1 MAEKSG
7 DGDRFG
13 FEEKTNREDE
23 LRRLIAALPDGVAL
37 VDLEGRISYA
47 SEKLIEIFGYPPH
60 LEFLGRSVLE
70 WILPEDHEK
79 ALTNM
84 GQVSQ
89 GGTSPKTIYRFVRK
103 DGSLFYGE
111 INSSLLTDKAGER
124 AGFLA
129 IIRDVSDRVAADRE
143 LTAKTQMLNAVF
155 DSAPYIMMVVD
166 QEVRVKEIN
175 RAGTVFFGEQE
186 KDILDHLCGE
196 PIHCL
201 NALRGKVCGR
211 TPACPDCPIRSRV
224 NRTLKTGETIC
235 NEEGVLTVLKN
246 GVEESLHFMISASLL
261 KIPEADRVL
270 VTLVDLSAQKQL
282 EEKLRLSETQFR
294 LLAESA
300 PFGMVMIGEEGCY
313 EYINP
318 QFKTIFGY
326 DLKEVPDGRTFLRKV
341 FPDPV
346 YRHGVIAEW
355 IGNGKQYPPEKTRD
369 RVFKVRTS
377 ESREK
382 IINFI
387 SVQMASGQSLMTCED
402 ITEKIQTEQAR
413 LENEARFRGI
423 FENMSDGVA
432 IYQPV
437 EDGDDFLIRDFNPAG
452 VKVVNLG
459 RSELVGK
466 KAKEVFP
473 GIENLGFLAVFR
485 EVHRTGKPQVHPVTN
500 YQDERLSLWVETHVF
515 KLPSGEI
522 VVVFSDMT
530 DRKKAE
536 EEILRLN
543 AELEQRVR
551 DRTAELEEAVKELEG
566 FSYSISHDLRAPLR
580 HLTGFVNLLEKQGG
594 DGLNE
599 KSRHYLKV
607 ISESALKMSRLI
619 DNILSFSRMGRMDLR
634 RSRINLN
641 SLLNEILDEIGAE
654 EKNRGITWRVPS
666 LPEVYGDPAM
676 LKIVLTNLVTNAL
689 KFTGKRPDPVID
701 MGNYTERPGE
711 VIFFIRD
718 NGVGFDMAY
727 QDKLFG
733 LFQRLHR
740 EEDFEGTGV
749 GLANVRRIIARHK
762 GRTWAE
768 GREGEGATFYFSLP
782 VRKTERN

>member
-1 MAEKSG
+1 MADKMG
-7 DGDRFG
+7 DGDQRR
-13 FEEKTNREDE
+13 FEEITREEE
-23 LRRLIAALPDGVAL
+23 LQKLVAALPDGVAL

-47 SEKLIEIFGYPPH
+47 SEKLIEIFGYPPDS
-60 LEFLGRSVLE
+60 EFLGRNVLE
-70 WILPEDHEK
+70 WIVPEDHDK
-79 ALTNM
+79 ALTNI
-84 GQVSQ
+84 GRVCR
-89 GGTSPKTIYRFVRK
+89 GGPSPKSTYRFVRK
-103 DGSLFYGE
+103 DGSLFFGE
-111 INSSLLTDKAGER
+111 INSSLLTDKVGER

-166 QEVRVKEIN
+166 QEVRIREIN
-175 RAGTVFFGEQE
+175 RAGIVFFGEQE
-186 KDILDHLCGE
+186 KDLLDHLCGE
-196 PIHCL
+196 AIHCL
-201 NALRGKVCGR
+201 HALEGPACGQ
-211 TPACPDCPIRSRV
+211 TLACPDCFIRSRV

-246 GVEESLHFMISASLL
+246 GLEGTLHFMISTSLL
-261 KIPEADRVL
+261 RIPEADNVL
-270 VTLVDLSAQKQL
+270 VTLVDLSNQKQL

-300 PFGMVMIGEEGCY
+300 PFGMVMIGEEGHY
-313 EYINP
+313 RYINP

-326 DLKEVPDGRTFLRKV
+326 DLAEIPDGRTFLRKA
-341 FPDPV
+341 FPDQD
-346 YRHGVIAEW
+346 YRHGVITQW
-355 IGNGKQYPPEKTRD
+355 IGNGERYDREKIRA
-369 RVFKVRTS
+369 RVFKARTGNG
-377 ESREK
+377 EEK
-382 IINFI
+382 TVNFI

-402 ITEKIQTEQAR
+402 ITGKIEIEQAR

-423 FENMSDGVA
+423 FENMSDGVV

-437 EDGDDFLIRDFNPAG
+437 EDGDDFIIRDFNPAG
-452 VKVVNLG
+452 ADAVNLV
-459 RSELVGK
+459 RSDIIGK
-466 KAKEVFP
+466 RVKEVFP
-473 GIENLGFLAVFR
+473 AVEEMGLLAVFR
-485 EVHRTGKPQVHPVTN
+485 EVHWTGMPRFHPVSF
-500 YQDERLSLWVETHVF
+500 YQDDRLSLWADNHVF

-522 VVVFSDMT
+522 VAVFSDLT

-536 EEILRLN
+536 GEILRLN

-580 HLTGFVNLLEKQGG
+580 HLTGFVTLLEKQGG

-654 EKNRGITWRVPS
+654 EKNIGITWRIPS

-676 LKIVLTNLVTNAL
+676 VKIAVTNLVTNAL
-689 KFTGKRPDPVID
+689 KFTGKRPDPVIE

-711 VIFFIRD
+711 VVFFIRD